1 MTNFAFMRAM
11 HKLVLIIGVFYFSM
25 TDVYAQCAMCKATAE
40 IQAEDDGS
48 SINTGII
55 YIMVIPY
62 LILLFAF
69 RKKIGHLFRELKKIN

>member
-1 MTNFAFMRAM
+1 MKMTQKITLIVAF
-11 HKLVLIIGVFYFSM
+11 LFLSCSDLF
-25 TDVYAQCAMCKATAE
+25 AQCAMCKATAE

-55 YIMVIPY
+55 YIMIIPY

-69 RKKIGHLFRELKKIN
+69 RKKIGHLFRELRSIK

>member
-1 MTNFAFMRAM
+1 
-11 HKLVLIIGVFYFSM
+11 
-25 TDVYAQCAMCKATAE
+25 MCKATAE

-55 YIMVIPY
+55 YIMIIPY

-69 RKKIGHLFRELKKIN
+69 RKKIGHLFRELRSIK